1 VGFANRLSR
10 SGCDADTND
19 RSDGKAEIM
28 VKWYAKS
35 RWLLVATALISL
47 TGCAS
52 TSRTVAKW
60 VGREKAESAIAEHG
74 DKIEDIKVAA
84 KAASKSEKKA
94 APAEESRAKTSDAN
108 AKIAKADAAKS
119 GTAKPAAAK
128 PDAAKSDIAK
138 SDAAGSARTANTPR
152 HPDFAKPQ
160 SSASEESAVKVARA
174 ERPASPNDTA
184 ATTSKDSEI
193 RTASLPSGDDA
204 KSQIPA
210 ENSHF
215 AELLIGKS
223 AARPTEKQAAITKSA
238 ALPDWAQPEI
248 AAETAQTGIPEGPAN
263 GAVQG
268 VSHTAPQPKLPD
280 WALGNS
286 TPEKDSKPAATT
298 TFPPAKPEDPKP
310 EATGMLAICPEATG
324 TTAELV
330 ASLDTSDVETLKRN
344 IQNLGRLGDS
354 AKPSLPALR
363 KLLEHPNQIVSV
375 HAALAV
381 IRVDGTTPDAMKCL
395 IGAMKASDPAV
406 RSFAAAVIAGL
417 GPEGQAALPA
427 VAASLHDQDGYVR
440 LHVSEVL
447 IRFESWSQE
456 ALQTL
461 LGCLRDRDAN
471 VRWLATYS
479 VAELTPQTP
488 EVVDALVRSLDD
500 PVEKVRVGAAYALG
514 ELGPIAKPAEAR
526 LKILAND
533 SSEEVSATA
542 IQALRQIRQ

>member
-1 VGFANRLSR
+1 
-10 SGCDADTND
+10 
-19 RSDGKAEIM
+19 M

-47 TGCAS
+47 TGCAQ

-60 VGREKAESAIAEHG
+60 TGRDKPETIVAE
-74 DKIEDIKVAA
+74 
-84 KAASKSEKKA
+84 SEKKSAAGKVDAKVASKTEPKA
-94 APAEESRAKTSDAN
+94 APSESSRAKSSDAN
-108 AKIAKADAAKS
+108 PK
-119 GTAKPAAAK
+119 
-128 PDAAKSDIAK
+128 IAK
-138 SDAAGSARTANTPR
+138 SDAEGSARSANTPR

-174 ERPASPNDTA
+174 ERPASSNDPA
-184 ATTSKDSEI
+184 AKASKDSEI

-223 AARPTEKQAAITKSA
+223 ASPPAEKRAAITKSPE
-238 ALPDWAQPEI
+238 LPDWAQPEI
-248 AAETAQTGIPEGPAN
+248 AADTAQAGIPEGPSN
-263 GAVQG
+263 GAVQS

-286 TPEKDSKPAATT
+286 TAEKDSKPAATT
-298 TFPPAKPEDPKP
+298 TFPPAKPEEPKSA
-310 EATGMLAICPEATG
+310 ATGMLAICPDATG

-395 IGAMKASDPAV
+395 IGAMKAKDPAV

-542 IQALRQIRQ
+542 LQALRQIRQ

>member
-1 VGFANRLSR
+1 MPDSPYDVHRQARPR
-10 SGCDADTND
+10 RGCDAVTND
-19 RSDGKAEIM
+19 RTDGKAVIM
-28 VKWYAKS
+28 VKWYARS
-35 RWLLVATALISL
+35 RTLLVATVLLSL
-47 TGCAS
+47 TGCAQ

-74 DKIEDIKVAA
+74 DKIADA
-84 KAASKSEKKA
+84 KAAAKVASKTETKA
-94 APAEESRAKTSDAN
+94 APAETSRKKPSETN
-108 AKIAKADAAKS
+108 AKIAKADAAR
-119 GTAKPAAAK
+119 A
-128 PDAAKSDIAK
+128 DAEKASVANA
-138 SDAAGSARTANTPR
+138 DAAGSARTGNTPR

-160 SSASEESAVKVARA
+160 SSGAEESAVKVARA
-174 ERPASPNDTA
+174 ERPASSDDATDETTKDT
-184 ATTSKDSEI
+184 EI

-215 AELLIGKS
+215 ADLLIGKTETRS
-223 AARPTEKQAAITKSA
+223 AEKQVETTKA
-238 ALPDWAQPEI
+238 LELPDWAQPEI
-248 AAETAQTGIPEGPAN
+248 AARTAESAAPEGTVK
-263 GAVQG
+263 GAVQS

-286 TPEKDSKPAATT
+286 AVASETKPAAA
-298 TFPPAKPEDPKP
+298 AKSASTKLEEPKP

-330 ASLDTSDVETLKRN
+330 ASLDTSDIETLKRN
-344 IQNLGRLGDS
+344 IQNLGRLGNS
-354 AKPSLPALR
+354 AKPSLPALQ
-363 KLLEHPNQIVSV
+363 KLLEHPNQTVGV

-381 IRVDGTTPDAMKCL
+381 VRIDGATPDAMKCL
-395 IGAMKASDPAV
+395 IGAMKAKDPAV

-447 IRFESWSQE
+447 IRFESWSHE

-479 VAELTPQTP
+479 LAELTPQTP
-488 EVVDALVRSLDD
+488 EVVDALVSSLDD

-542 IQALRQIRQ
+542 LQALRQIRQ

>member
-1 VGFANRLSR
+1 
-10 SGCDADTND
+10 
-19 RSDGKAEIM
+19 M

-47 TGCAS
+47 TGCAQ

-60 VGREKAESAIAEHG
+60 TGRDKPETIVAESEKKSATGKVDA
-74 DKIEDIKVAA
+74 KVA
-84 KAASKSEKKA
+84 SKTEPKA
-94 APAEESRAKTSDAN
+94 APAESSRAKSSDTN
-108 AKIAKADAAKS
+108 PK
-119 GTAKPAAAK
+119 
-128 PDAAKSDIAK
+128 IAK
-138 SDAAGSARTANTPR
+138 SDAAESARTANTPR

-160 SSASEESAVKVARA
+160 SSASEESAVKMARA
-174 ERPASPNDTA
+174 ERPASSNDPA
-184 ATTSKDSEI
+184 ANASKDSEI

-215 AELLIGKS
+215 AELLIGKP
-223 AARPTEKQAAITKSA
+223 ATQPAEKRAETTKSP

-248 AAETAQTGIPEGPAN
+248 ATDTAQTGIPEGPTN
-263 GAVQG
+263 GAVQS

-286 TPEKDSKPAATT
+286 TVSQASKSAAAATVAT
-298 TFPPAKPEDPKP
+298 PSTKPEEPLP
-310 EATGMLAICPEATG
+310 AATGMLAICPEATG

-395 IGAMKASDPAV
+395 IGAMKAKDPAV

-417 GPEGQAALPA
+417 GTEGQVALPA

-447 IRFESWSQE
+447 IRFENWSQE

-479 VAELTPQTP
+479 IAELTPQTP

-533 SSEEVSATA
+533 SSEEVSSTA
-542 IQALRQIRQ
+542 LQALRQIRQSDN